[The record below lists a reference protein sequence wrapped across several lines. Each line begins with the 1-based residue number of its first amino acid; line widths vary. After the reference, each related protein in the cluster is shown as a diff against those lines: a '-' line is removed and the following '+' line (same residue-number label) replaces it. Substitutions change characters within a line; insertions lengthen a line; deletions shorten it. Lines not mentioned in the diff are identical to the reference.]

1 MDHADG
7 MHGGGGSGS
16 YQHQATPNTPIQPPA
31 NFDVDEDDEDIIEQT
46 FGVGDVGRN
55 NQVFDN
61 LPTPK
66 SRMKRQIDL
75 ENETSVVA
83 ANANNA
89 AQAGNNSNNQQQQRQ
104 KMFEDTSKRKSE
116 HNVTEVK
123 WVEDENQASQVK
135 PIGRNQL
142 YAASQKNIDTTDS

>member
-1 MDHADG
+1 MDC
-7 MHGGGGSGS
+7 
-16 YQHQATPNTPIQPPA
+16 
-31 NFDVDEDDEDIIEQT
+31 EDDEDIIEQT
-46 FGVGDVGRN
+46 FGVGDVQRN

-75 ENETSVVA
+75 ENETSVVPTNAKPDNAA
-83 ANANNA
+83 AN
-89 AQAGNNSNNQQQQRQ
+89 GNSNVQKKQS

-116 HNVTEVK
+116 HNVTENTK
-123 WVEDENQASQVK
+123 WVEDENENQQVK

-142 YAASQKNIDTTDS
+142 YAASQKNIDTSDTHQGNNVVGIGLQVNSAFQEPGGVYE